1 MVKWR
6 DWMKNP
12 LLVGVIGVLS
22 MILVIWL
29 ARTSFFYLCY
39 LPLVIS
45 AKLITA
51 QSVPEFG
58 EKQLPNWLRLF
69 SFLAGMFVTEL
80 LFSFL
85 LILQNE
91 LSFDFAK
98 TQSSW
103 IVLTV
108 ELILGIIIFL
118 FFFGISVAFT
128 FFLRKYQSSGKS

>member
-1 MVKWR
+1 MFKWKT
-6 DWMKNP
+6 WINSP
-12 LLVGVIGVLS
+12 LFAGAVGVLS

-51 QSVPEFG
+51 PSVPEFS
-58 EKQLPNWLRLF
+58 EKQLSNWLRLF
-69 SFLAGMFVTEL
+69 SFVAGMFITEL

-85 LILQNE
+85 LIAQNE

-103 IVLTV
+103 IVLAV

-128 FFLRKYQSSGKS
+128 FFLRKYQSS

>member
-1 MVKWR
+1 MFKWKT
-6 DWMKNP
+6 WMKSP
-12 LLVGVIGVLS
+12 LFFGAVGVIS

-51 QSVPEFG
+51 QSVSEFG
-58 EKQLPNWLRLF
+58 KKQLPNWLRLF
-69 SFLAGMFVTEL
+69 SFVAGMFITEL

-85 LILQNE
+85 LIAQNE

-103 IVLTV
+103 IVLAV

-128 FFLRKYQSSGKS
+128 FFLRKYQSSGK